1 MRIFIVI
8 LGSLILIVFAA
19 WVYGERSWN
28 SGTDAMRARL
38 EAARLPMAPAVYDAA
53 ETDTLP
59 APVRR
64 FFRAALTEGWPPV
77 TAAFF
82 EHEGTFNM
90 SETGESWKRFTSTQR
105 VVIDRPGFDWDARIE
120 MFPAITAYVHD
131 AYIAGEGILFGKV
144 AGLITVIDMPRD
156 RELARSELMRW
167 FAEAA
172 WYPTALLPAGGVR
185 WTAVDDSTADATM
198 RDGDI
203 TLTLRF
209 RFGPDGLIE
218 SVRAGSRG
226 HVAADGTVEQLPW
239 EGRWSGWE
247 RRGGMVIPTEGEV
260 GWVFPDGYRPYW
272 RGRIVR
278 IEYEFT
284 PCPGRFPPLL
294 TLLRPYA
301 TVPLPSPGR
310 P

>member
-1 MRIFIVI
+1 MNMMFVR
-8 LGSLILIVFAA
+8 ILIASIVLVVAA
-19 WVYGERSWN
+19 VVVALIFGERSWN

-38 EAARLPMAPAVYDAA
+38 EAARLPKAPAVYDAA

-64 FFRAALTEGWPPV
+64 FFRSALTEGWPLV
-77 TAAFF
+77 AAAFF

-120 MFPAITAYVHD
+120 MFPGIAALVHD
-131 AYIAGEGILFGKV
+131 AYIAGEGVLFGKI

-156 RELARSELMRW
+156 RELARGELMRW
-167 FAEAA
+167 LAEAA
-172 WYPTALLPAGGVR
+172 WYPTALLPSSGVR

-198 RDGDI
+198 GDGGI
-203 TLTLRF
+203 ELTLRF

-218 SVRAGSRG
+218 SVHADSRG
-226 HVAADGTVEQLPW
+226 HTSPDGTVEQLPW
-239 EGRWSGWE
+239 EGRWTDWE
-247 RRGGMVIPTEGEV
+247 RRGGMVIPTRGEV

-284 PCPGRFPPLL
+284 P
-294 TLLRPYA
+294 
-301 TVPLPSPGR
+301 LP
-310 P
+310 